1 MRCQMEFTKTETQMI
16 SEVVQ
21 AAKRLQ
27 ELLETRSERSNTRYD
42 QGFYSPYRTDEDDK
56 IEAAKNDVR
65 RAVADLI

>member
-1 MRCQMEFTKTETQMI
+1 MRCPMEFTKTENQRI

-27 ELLETRSERSNTRYD
+27 ELLGARSERSNTRYD

-56 IEAAKNDVR
+56 IETAKNDVR